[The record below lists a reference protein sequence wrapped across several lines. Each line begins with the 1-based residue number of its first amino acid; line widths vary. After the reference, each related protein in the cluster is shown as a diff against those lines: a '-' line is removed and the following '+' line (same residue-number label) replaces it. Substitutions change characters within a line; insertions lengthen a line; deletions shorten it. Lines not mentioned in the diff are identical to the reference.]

1 MKEKPYQVVCYGEI
15 LWDVLPSGELPGG
28 APMNVA
34 YHLNKLGLMSA
45 LITRIGKDERGEKL
59 KALLNQHSISTS
71 YVQEDEQQPTSIVQ
85 ATIKENN
92 EVVYD
97 IVYPTAWDF
106 IHWEERFSGLIAQAP
121 FFVFGSLSARSEI
134 SRNTL
139 FRLLEG
145 ANTKVLDINLRPP
158 HYNPSTIEAL
168 FQQAAILKLNENE
181 LPLLAS
187 WYHGTGKEREQVQL
201 LQNRFYIPVIIVTKG
216 GAGALVNK
224 EGNFY
229 EHAGYKVKVADTVD
243 SGDAFLAGFL
253 AKTAA
258 GATPD
263 EALAFANAMG
273 AFMATQKGACP
284 QYDLSS
290 VQALKSVSTV

>member
-28 APMNVA
+28 APMNVF

-59 KALLNQHSISTS
+59 KALLNQHSITTN

-106 IHWEERFSGLIAQAP
+106 IHWEDRFSGLIAQAP

-168 FQQAAILKLNENE
+168 LQQAAILKLNENE
-181 LPLLAS
+181 LPLLAG
-187 WYHGTGKEREQVQL
+187 WYHKTEREREQAQV
-201 LQNRFYIPVIIVTKG
+201 LQDRFQIPAIIVTKG
-216 GAGALVNK
+216 GAGALLNK
-224 EGNFY
+224 EGKFY
-229 EHAGYKVKVADTVD
+229 EHGGYKVKVADTVG

-258 GATPD
+258 GATTD